1 MRERL
6 NEEIKRR
13 TRVVRIFPNAASC
26 LRLVRALCAD
36 THEGWL
42 EDHRS
47 LHMEFL
53 KEQKKELRLAASPIT
68 ASAMNLPLH
77 NLTYTTLSRS
87 RGRAVRPPPN
97 VRILL
102 TLEGSGRPAAWVPP
116 HHGPADDTPAG
127 ERRCP
132 WRPGKREGHVSVEQ
146 HHVNQR
152 GHQPRIPVGIGLLVL
167 PRVSIHIHLH
177 QPPDVSVCRNVD
189 DVEAEAGPT
198 PMEERVLLLADAP
211 LVFHARGTAVLS
223 CGLIS
228 CLAIQRR
235 PCSIL

>member
-26 LRLVRALCAD
+26 LRVVRALCAD

-77 NLTYTTLSRS
+77 NLTYTTLRDPAAELFAHLRTFGFCSPW
-87 RGRAVRPPPN
+87 RGQDVPPPGC
-97 VRILL
+97 RPLMARPTIPQRASADAR
-102 TLEGSGRPAAWVPP
+102 GDPASGKATCLWSN
-116 HHGPADDTPAG
+116 TTSI
-127 ERRCP
+127 
-132 WRPGKREGHVSVEQ
+132 REAISRASLPVSVSSSC
-146 HHVNQR
+146 R
-152 GHQPRIPVGIGLLVL
+152 GSRFTSTCINLQTSPSAATWTTSRQKPVQL
-167 PRVSIHIHLH
+167 RWKNAS
-177 QPPDVSVCRNVD
+177 
-189 DVEAEAGPT
+189 
-198 PMEERVLLLADAP
+198 
-211 LVFHARGTAVLS
+211 S
-223 CGLIS
+223 C
-228 CLAIQRR
+228 
-235 PCSIL
+235 

>member
-47 LHMEFL
+47 LNMEFL

-77 NLTYTTLSRS
+77 NLTYTTLRDPAAGLFVHL
-87 RGRAVRPPPN
+87 RTFGRRA
-97 VRILL
+97 
-102 TLEGSGRPAAWVPP
+102 TLEGSGRPVAGMPP
-116 HHGPADDTPAG
+116 PHGPADDTPVG

-132 WRPGKREGHVSVEQ
+132 WRPGRREGHVFVEQ
-146 HHVNQR
+146 HHVKQR
-152 GHQPRIPVGIGLLVL
+152 GHQPRVSVGIGLLVL
-167 PRVSIHIHLH
+167 RRASRFTSARRLLPPHISLACRAH
-177 QPPDVSVCRNVD
+177 QSECGRTPP
-189 DVEAEAGPT
+189 
-198 PMEERVLLLADAP
+198 
-211 LVFHARGTAVLS
+211 ARGRHHKEEPS
-223 CGLIS
+223 
-228 CLAIQRR
+228 
-235 PCSIL
+235 P